1 MMNSPLKSARG
12 LGSAKDGTHHWMVQ
26 RLTAVAL
33 IPLVLW
39 FVYGIASN
47 FSADYV
53 SVVQWIAL
61 PWNTV
66 LLVGFVAAGFW
77 HSALGV
83 QVVIEDY
90 VTDEFRKVTLLV
102 ISKLLHALLGLAA
115 IIAVLKISFGN

>member
-83 QVVIEDY
+83 QVVLEDY
-90 VTDEFRKVTLLV
+90 VADEFRKVSLLV